1 MLSSI
6 IYYINGELY
15 VLHGEKIKLINYVY
29 LPMYMTFNIYVIG
42 SFIGRGIAVIIYNKY
57 YVIMLFDLVNLMFNG
72 KTTLNENLYQ
82 EYPCFHLCTQ
92 N

>member
-29 LPMYMTFNIYVIG
+29 LPMYMTFNIYVVLGINVIG
-42 SFIGRGIAVIIYNKY
+42 SFIGRGIAVIIYIKY
-57 YVIMLFDLVNLMFNG
+57 NVIMLFDLVDLVSISME
-72 KTTLNENLYQ
+72 KR
-82 EYPCFHLCTQ
+82 H
-92 N
+92 

>member
-29 LPMYMTFNIYVIG
+29 LPMYMTFNIYVVLGINVIG
-42 SFIGRGIAVIIYNKY
+42 SSIGRGIAVIIVYNKY
-57 YVIMLFDLVNLMFNG
+57 YVIMLFDLVNLVFQWKNDI
-72 KTTLNENLYQ
+72 K
-82 EYPCFHLCTQ
+82 
-92 N
+92 

>member
-29 LPMYMTFNIYVIG
+29 LPMYMTFNIYVVLGINVIG
-42 SFIGRGIAVIIYNKY
+42 SSIGRGIAVIIVYNKY
-57 YVIMLFDLVNLMFNG
+57 YVIMLFDLVDLVSISME
-72 KTTLNENLYQ
+72 KR
-82 EYPCFHLCTQ
+82 H
-92 N
+92 

>member
-29 LPMYMTFNIYVIG
+29 LPMYMTFNIHVVQGINVIG
-42 SFIGRGIAVIIYNKY
+42 SSIGRGIAVTIVYNKY
-57 YVIMLFDLVNLMFNG
+57 NVIMLFDLVDLVSISME
-72 KTTLNENLYQ
+72 KR
-82 EYPCFHLCTQ
+82 H
-92 N
+92 